1 MLALTKVLSWKQMT
15 EKSIALLNYTDAIL
29 TKWGLNAALSE
40 WGIEASM

>member
-1 MLALTKVLSWKQMT
+1 METDDRKEHSFIELH
-15 EKSIALLNYTDAIL
+15 YDAIL